1 MTDGTRHL
9 TRPVQAFLR
18 LMVGAIQWMP
28 QHIYHRANQLAIDA
42 VLSAMSIVIA
52 FQLRFDFNPPAGVRP
67 VMWLWIMV
75 LPLLRPLTMYALGA
89 YRGIWRYFSM
99 QDALVLVVC
108 AAPTTGVMLLLRAF
122 VANRS
127 WTAAVPYTI
136 AIIEFGVFFALAA
149 SVRALRRATFELALT
164 HDTHVS
170 RAIIIGSDQTFAG
183 ALRHVSLQRDIQVIG
198 LLAPEEKL
206 AGLRIGGFAVLGDP
220 TALAL
225 LLAKRS
231 IDLVLIADATLDCVA
246 GTVST
251 ATEFGVDVRLLP
263 SASNI
268 MRGEVRVAAPPK
280 AESAFIER
288 GISLVAA
295 PVEVADNFRG
305 RTVLVTGAGG
315 SIGSEICR
323 QVVNLPAGRVV
334 LFDNDENSIFEMTK
348 ELRTLVASVDMVPL
362 VGDIRDRARV
372 RHVFETYAPDIVLH
386 AAAYKHVPVMED
398 NCSEAV
404 LNNIAGTRNLAEAAL
419 AAGCERFLMISTDKA
434 VNPTSVMGASKRV
447 AELLVQS
454 MSGSGR
460 TRFACVRFGNVVG
473 SRGSVVPIFLKQ
485 IAAGEPLT
493 ITDEEMTRYFMTIP
507 EAVQLVLQAST
518 LGSNGN
524 IYMLDM
530 GDPIKIKNLA
540 RKLIEMSGLRPDKD
554 IEIRVIG
561 RRPGE
566 KIHEELWHQGAD
578 VNPTAWSRVFE
589 VRATSVPSTF
599 AEHLQALEA
608 IAAERRDTEVYD
620 LLFATPGC
628 VPDAGEHRSHAA
640 GD

>member
-1 MTDGTRHL
+1 MTDRAYHL
-9 TRPVQAFLR
+9 TRPVQALLR
-18 LMVGAIQWMP
+18 LLAGVVQWMP
-28 QHIYHRANQLAIDA
+28 EHIYHRANQLAIDA
-42 VLSAMSIVIA
+42 LLSAMSIVLA

-75 LPLLRPLTMYALGA
+75 LPLLRTLSMSALGA
-89 YRGIWRYFSM
+89 YRGIWRYFSL
-99 QDALVLVVC
+99 QDAMVLAVCAMPPTGLMLVL
-108 AAPTTGVMLLLRAF
+108 RASL
-122 VANRS
+122 ATRT
-127 WTAAVPYTI
+127 WAAAVPYTI
-136 AIIEFGVFFALAA
+136 ALTEFLVFFALAA

-164 HDTHVS
+164 HDSHVS

-183 ALRHVSLQRDIQVIG
+183 ALRHVSLQRDLQVIG

-206 AGLRIGGFAVLGDP
+206 LGLRIGGFAVLGDP
-220 TALAL
+220 AALPRM
-225 LLAKRS
+225 LAKKS

-246 GTVST
+246 ATVST

-280 AESAFIER
+280 PESAFIER
-288 GISLVAA
+288 GISLAEA
-295 PVEVADNFRG
+295 PVEVEENFRG

-323 QVVNLPAGRVV
+323 QVVNLPATRLI
-334 LFDNDENSIFEMTK
+334 LFDNDENSIFEMTN
-348 ELRTLVASVDMVPL
+348 ELRALEPKVEVVSL
-362 VGDIRDRARV
+362 VGDIRDSSRV
-372 RHVFETYAPDIVLH
+372 RHVFEVYAPDIVLH
-386 AAAYKHVPVMED
+386 AAAYKHVPVMEA

-404 LNNIAGTRNLAEAAL
+404 LNNVLGTRHLAEAAL
-419 AAGCERFLMISTDKA
+419 EAGCERFLMISTDKA

-454 MSGSGR
+454 LSGSGR

-485 IAAGEPLT
+485 IAAGHPLT

-518 LGSNGN
+518 LGSKGN

-540 RKLIEMSGLRPDKD
+540 RKLIEMSGLRPEKD
-554 IEIRVIG
+554 VEIRVIG

-566 KIHEELWHQGAD
+566 KIHEELWHQNAD
-578 VNPTAWSRVFE
+578 VSPTAWSRVFE
-589 VRATSVPSTF
+589 VRATSVLPAF
-599 AEHLQALEA
+599 AEHLQMLEA
-608 IAAERRDTEVYD
+608 IATERRDREVYD

-628 VPDAGEHRSHAA
+628 APDPGERSCSASA
-640 GD
+640 